1 MAAMMTAAAD
11 DQHWRDKEHGQVDRR
26 WAAEQVAAATGTG
39 ERELRRE
46 GIASSREQ
54 QQEIPLHRMITAAVT
69 AATTSTV
76 LSTRYTVEPRGV

>member
-54 QQEIPLHRMITAAVT
+54 QQEIPLHPHDHR
-69 AATTSTV
+69 
-76 LSTRYTVEPRGV
+76 RGHRGDHQHGA